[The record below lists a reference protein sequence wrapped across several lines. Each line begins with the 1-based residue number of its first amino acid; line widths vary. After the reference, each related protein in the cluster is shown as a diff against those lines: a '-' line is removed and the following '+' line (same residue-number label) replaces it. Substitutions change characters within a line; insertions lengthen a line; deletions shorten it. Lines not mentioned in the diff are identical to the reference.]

1 MNILSQQ
8 IKQFRLSGNNCWTAQ
23 LSKTE
28 IRKKRKFDLLMSTK
42 KIKSLV
48 KTLPGRIFQ
57 SYSEG
62 SGMDNSCIILTAT
75 VSSKLFYRNKKREHF
90 SRHFMELE

>member
-8 IKQFRLSGNNCWTAQ
+8 IEQFRLSGNNYWTSQ

-28 IRKKRKFDLLMSTK
+28 IRKKRKFDLLTSIK

-48 KTLPGRIFQ
+48 KTLPGIICQ
-57 SYSEG
+57 SHSEG
-62 SGMDNSCIILTAT
+62 SGMDNSCIILPRT

-90 SRHFMELE
+90 SRHFMELV